1 MLTLDETG
9 EEHAFRQSVRQW
21 IASAVPPERRFP
33 TDFAGRLELDRI
45 LAAAGYLGFTWP
57 TEYGGKEASP
67 ILAAILYE
75 ELGAIG
81 FVSTASPSHQG
92 TNNIGPTIVAHG
104 SDSQK
109 AEFLPGIM
117 QVRDV
122 WCQGFSEPE
131 AGSDLANVRASA
143 APGPDESWVL
153 NGQKIWTTYAHEAGW
168 IYVLARTG
176 PPEARHRN
184 LSMFLVPMSTE
195 GITVRPIRQIT
206 DETEFDEVFFDDV
219 HVPAANVLGEVGDG
233 WQVAMTTLQSE
244 RLSGRHRYFR
254 FRRDLRRL
262 ARDIDERKGAPA
274 FDSWLIELG
283 HRAAEIEAMRPLALR
298 AESLAARGEPVGSLP
313 SVAKLWWPVAWQ
325 ELCELG
331 QRVTSSTPDIEDDG
345 RWYFE
350 WLESRPASIYGG
362 SAQVQRNIIAERTL
376 GLPREPID
384 WRQLHHPLM

>member
-1 MLTLDETG
+1 VLTLDET
-9 EEHAFRQSVRQW
+9 EEERSFRASVRQW
-21 IASAVPPERRFP
+21 LDEAVPAERRFP
-33 TDFAGRLELDRI
+33 TDFAGRLALDRI
-45 LAAAGYLGFTWP
+45 LAEAGYIGFTWP
-57 TEYGGKEASP
+57 TAYGGKEASP
-67 ILAAILYE
+67 ILAAMLYE

-81 FVSTASPSHQG
+81 YVSTAAPSHQG

-104 SDSQK
+104 SDGQK

-117 QVRDV
+117 QVRDI

-131 AGSDLANVRASA
+131 AGSDLANVRTSA
-143 APGPDESWVL
+143 APGPGGDWVL
-153 NGQKIWTTYAHEAGW
+153 NGQKIWTTYAHEADW

-176 PPEARHRN
+176 PPEARYRN
-184 LSMFLVPMSTE
+184 LSMFLVPMSTP

-219 HVPAANVLGEVGDG
+219 RVAAGNVLGEVGGG

-254 FRRDLRRL
+254 FRDDLRRL
-262 ARDIDERKGAPA
+262 ASDIGARKDSPS

-283 HRAAEIEAMRPLALR
+283 RRAAEIEAMRPLSLR
-298 AESLAARGEPVGSLP
+298 AESLAAHDLPVGSLP

-331 QRVTSSTPDIEDDG
+331 QRVTSSTPGMEDDG

-376 GLPREPID
+376 GLPREP
-384 WRQLHHPLM
+384 RPGG